1 MKVRHWSTLQRE
13 IEALQEKYPAPRPDR
28 HQAQFNKY
36 PARVPVKLPD
46 YKTYNEHHLA
56 RT

>member
-1 MKVRHWSTLQRE
+1 MKVRNWATLKAE
-13 IEALQEKYPAPRPDR
+13 IERLQELYPAPRPDR

-46 YKTYNEHHLA
+46 YKIYNEQHVD